1 LFLIE
6 NKNFIEL
13 GELDER
19 GIKHGQTTLNL
30 LNIWVFDKVGNLL
43 GFLEKGRKKYSTKV
57 TGCSLQ
63 DIIKSSLPV

>member
-13 GELDER
+13 GELDEL
-19 GIKHGQTTLNL
+19 GTKHGQTTLNL

-43 GFLEKGRKKYSTKV
+43 GFLEKGRKKYGTKV

-63 DIIKSSLPV
+63 DIIKSSLPG